1 MLIRIVATTYTN
13 KDKMELVTW
22 KHTKIH
28 AKLFIKNAIIF
39 SMTWCWFLYY
49 QLSENFFSCTTNV
62 MVWRFELLI

>member
-39 SMTWCWFLYY
+39 SMTWC
-49 QLSENFFSCTTNV
+49 
-62 MVWRFELLI
+62 